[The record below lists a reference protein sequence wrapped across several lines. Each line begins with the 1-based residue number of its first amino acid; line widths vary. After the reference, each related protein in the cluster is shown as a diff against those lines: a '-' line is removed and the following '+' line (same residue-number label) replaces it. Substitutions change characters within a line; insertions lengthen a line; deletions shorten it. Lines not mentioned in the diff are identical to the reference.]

1 MIEVQNEIGALY
13 KENFGQLVSLLL
25 LRFPGL
31 SIESAEDAVQD
42 AFAEASALWPRSGIP
57 QNRAGWLYTVSK
69 NRSINQSK
77 RSKRNEALSSA
88 VEVPVHIEEVAE
100 HHLKD
105 ARLQMLLACCN
116 NHLAPKTQVILALKY
131 VANLRVKNI
140 ALQLGEKED
149 AIEKM
154 LYRARQ
160 KIKEESLVLSSATEY
175 YKKERLSIVHKV
187 IYLIFSEGYKHSG
200 CQIKQGEELCEE
212 ALLLNKYLFDSP
224 LCNAETKALQ
234 SLLLFNI
241 ARFPARFDAEGKVI
255 ELEHQARH
263 LWNREMIDLAK
274 QFLHDSKAPTFS
286 PYHLEAAIACV
297 HCSASRFEETNWADI
312 CKYYEVLLT
321 IYPSPFAE
329 INYATSL
336 LYTRQFE
343 KAYRI
348 LDGLNRNPWFNR
360 SHILNTALGKYF
372 EQLGN
377 KEKARVFFE
386 KAAEIVRIPGSRSS
400 L

>member
-1 MIEVQNEIGALY
+1 MTEIQREIGTLY

-25 LRFPGL
+25 SRYPGL

-42 AFAEASALWPRSGIP
+42 AFAEASARWATCGIP
-57 QNRAGWLYTVSK
+57 QNKPGWLFTVSK

-77 RSKRNEALSSA
+77 QSRRSEGLSSA
-88 VEVPVHIEEVAE
+88 VEVPVHIEEIAE

-131 VANLRVKNI
+131 VANLKVKNI

-160 KIKEESLVLSSATEY
+160 KIKDESMVLSSASTH
-175 YKKERLSIVHKV
+175 YKTERLSIVHKV
-187 IYLIFSEGYKHSG
+187 IYLIFSEGYKQSG
-200 CQIKQGEELCEE
+200 VQVKQGEELCEE
-212 ALLLNKYLFDSP
+212 ALLLNKYLIDSP
-224 LCNAETKALQ
+224 FCNTETKALQ
-234 SLLLFNI
+234 ALLLFNI
-241 ARFPARFDAEGKVI
+241 ARFPARFDVEGNAI
-255 ELEHQARH
+255 ELEYQARA
-263 LWNREMIDLAK
+263 LWNRSLIDLAT
-274 QFLHDSKAPTFS
+274 QYLIASKAPAFS
-286 PYHLEAAIACV
+286 PYHLEAAIAGV
-297 HCSASRFEETNWADI
+297 HCSASRFEETNWTAI
-312 CKYYEVLLT
+312 CKYYEVLVQ
-321 IYPSPFAE
+321 IYPSPFAQ

-343 KAYRI
+343 KAYAI
-348 LDGLNRNPWFNR
+348 LDGLNQNPYFNR
-360 SHILNTALGKYF
+360 SYILNTALGKYF
-372 EQLGN
+372 EQLGD
-377 KEKARVFFE
+377 KEKANVHFK
-386 KAAEIVRIPGSRSS
+386 KAADVRNWGSRPS